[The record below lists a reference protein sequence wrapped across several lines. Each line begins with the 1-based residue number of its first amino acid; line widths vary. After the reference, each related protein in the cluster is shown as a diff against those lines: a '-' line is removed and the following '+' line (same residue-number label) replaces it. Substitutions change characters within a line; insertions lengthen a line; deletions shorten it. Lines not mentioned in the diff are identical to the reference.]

1 MKKIFLSALFASVIL
16 TGCSDA
22 YDIEQAGYVTQ
33 ESDAFKTAA
42 DIGKG
47 MRYVYSLFPAE
58 QEIAFDSYFTD
69 ELGVG
74 VGNAGQGVNDGSY
87 TFLLLAGNENA
98 TAIWGR
104 YYGIVNRLNRMLNR
118 IDEMYA
124 ALDPKDSADAS
135 EIAALKVQEA
145 NAYALRAYCH
155 YKLFAFFTPDYT
167 NPNGLSVIKFDFLQ
181 TNDYNRHESRS
192 TVSEIVKFIEEDI
205 AKAKAL
211 VENADG
217 TPGALQPGGEAG
229 GSGYASAEMMDAI
242 LVKMYSMLQTGDA
255 YNKLEEAY
263 NRIKNTKSIADMG
276 TYLSMFGAS
285 ASVADSNEG
294 IFKIDRVSTDGAN
307 TQFGVA
313 SAWYPSEVGTA
324 PYMEMGRSLYNEL
337 DKLDPSQQG
346 KPYHDFQL
354 KSDGSREIDPNTGK
368 PIVIKTYDRLDVRY
382 TTAVLN
388 GSIVAPNYA
397 SMSQEDYRNEDVLY
411 VGKYDGTAIAN
422 RPLAASIWMFRY
434 TDMLLAL
441 AEKRAFEGDLA
452 GVEAIINEI
461 RINRNQASDG
471 TAVSMPT
478 DFSTQQAAFARIL
491 EERRV
496 EFAFEGQRYLDMK
509 RLGVRAGSP
518 GFVRDPQDCASTNA
532 CSLEPTST
540 KLTMPIPRTEMVSNP
555 NMVQNPGY

>member
-22 YDIEQAGYVTQ
+22 YDIEQAGYVT
-33 ESDAFKTAA
+33 EETDAFKTAD

-69 ELGVG
+69 ELGIG

-87 TFLLLAGNENA
+87 TFILLAGNDNA
-98 TAIWGR
+98 TAMWGS
-104 YYGIVNRLNRMLNR
+104 YYGVVNRLNRMLVR
-118 IDEMYA
+118 IDE
-124 ALDPKDSADAS
+124 LLLEQDAD
-135 EIAALKVQEA
+135 EAALKAQKA
-145 NAYALRAYCH
+145 NALALRAYCH
-155 YKLFAFFTPDYT
+155 YKLFAYFTPDYT
-167 NPNGLSVIKFDFLQ
+167 NPNGLSVIKFDFKQ
-181 TNDYNRHESRS
+181 TDDYNRHESRA
-192 TVSEIVKFIEEDI
+192 TVAEIVAFIEDDI
-205 AKAKAL
+205 EAAKAL
-211 VENADG
+211 VKNANG
-217 TPGALQPGGEAG
+217 TPGPLEPGGDAG

-242 LVKMYSMLQTGDA
+242 LIKMYSMLQTADS
-255 YNKLEEAY
+255 YNKLEEAF
-263 NRIKNTKSIADMG
+263 NRLSETRSIADPSMH
-276 TYLSMFGAS
+276 LSMFGAS
-285 ASVADSNEG
+285 ASSADFNEG

-313 SAWYPSEVGTA
+313 SAWYPTEVGTA

-346 KPYHDFQL
+346 QPFND
-354 KSDGSREIDPNTGK
+354 SRMDTRY
-368 PIVIKTYDRLDVRY
+368 IVS
-382 TTAVLN
+382 VLN
-388 GSIVAPNYA
+388 TSEVQPNYA
-397 SMSQEDYRNEDVLY
+397 SLSQEDYFDTDILLI
-411 VGKYDGTAIAN
+411 GKYDGTAIQN

-441 AEKRAFEGDLA
+441 AEKRANDGQLTGAHTIGDYSN
-452 GVEAIINEI
+452 VESIIYNI
-461 RINRNQASDG
+461 RVNRNLNMDG
-471 TAVSMPT
+471 TALSMPT
-478 DFSTQQAAFARIL
+478 DFSSQQAAFARIL